1 MAEMKGMEQLVSD
14 IQDTFAAAA
23 EELEEDERDRLEEWA
38 DQDIVDIALNHVGA
52 PVLFTDEFVREQT
65 EFESQLAFENALP
78 VNLDEMTD
86 VDDLPEAVDTTIRTN
101 SDYSSLK
108 ELVDAA
114 FEEWVYREVDLS
126 EFDVDS

>member
-1 MAEMKGMEQLVSD
+1 MEQLVSD

-52 PVLFTDEFVREQT
+52 PVLFADEFVREQT

-101 SDYSSLK
+101 SDYSSLE

>member
-1 MAEMKGMEQLVSD
+1 MKGMEQLVSD
-14 IQDTFAAAA
+14 IQDAFAAAA

-38 DQDIVDIALNHVGA
+38 DQDIMDIALNHVGA
-52 PVLFTDEFVREQT
+52 SVLFTDEFVREQT
-65 EFESQLAFENALP
+65 EFESQSAFENAVP